1 MRATHADN
9 NLVAANLNVEIG
21 AVWPE
26 RDDRHCQAPTMTSL
40 HSTRRGSLSSS
51 SKVSIMLSS
60 AK

>member
-26 RDDRHCQAPTMTSL
+26 RDDRHCHAPTMTL
-40 HSTRRGSLSSS
+40 YTPLVEGRYPAL
-51 SKVSIMLSS
+51 
-60 AK
+60 AKLA